1 MSLRYPDTDDELK
14 TIVYSGTSYE
24 DSPDE
29 LPESQ
34 LDIIIEQ
41 AKAKVELTT
50 QSDSWYADDGLG
62 FALAAYTKMR
72 AKSAVENI
80 GLSNYSLGA
89 EDVSFHH
96 ADPDESLQLEQ
107 WAEDV
112 NDGLDASNVTESGN
126 LQPRDSAGYV
136 GENYYR
142 EERHVDY

>member
-1 MSLRYPDTDDELK
+1 MSLRYPETDDELK

-50 QSDSWYADDGLG
+50 ESDSWYTDDGLG

>member
-1 MSLRYPDTDDELK
+1 MSLRYPDTDGELK
-14 TIVYSGTSYE
+14 EIVYDGTSYE

-34 LDIIIEQ
+34 LDTIVEQ

-50 QSDSWYADDGLG
+50 GSSNWYSDDGLG

-126 LQPRDSAGYV
+126 LQPKDAAGYV
-136 GENYYR
+136 GETYYT
-142 EERHVDY
+142 EGD